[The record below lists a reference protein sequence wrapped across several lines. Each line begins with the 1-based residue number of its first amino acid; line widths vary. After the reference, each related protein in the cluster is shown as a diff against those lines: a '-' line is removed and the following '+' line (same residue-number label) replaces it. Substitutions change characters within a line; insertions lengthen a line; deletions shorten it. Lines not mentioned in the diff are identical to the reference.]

1 MKKLFL
7 LLVLVAISGFSQ
19 EKITITPTGV
29 APIVIEM
36 EGKTAAELFKK
47 TKEWINTYYKNP
59 QEVLK
64 AEIENEMI
72 RIDGFAVG
80 GYKTKGLGMITNYDY
95 DYTLEIQ
102 FKDNKLRYNYLVGT
116 FWAGRARC
124 SYDYSD
130 FFKEDGSVRKVHQYS
145 YETINESINANY
157 LSLKDYLLGKTK
169 SDW

>member
-7 LLVLVAISGFSQ
+7 LLVLVSFSGFAQ

-29 APIVIEM
+29 APVVIEM

-59 QEVLK
+59 KEVLK

-72 RIDGFAVG
+72 RVDGYAIG
-80 GYKTKGLGMITNYDY
+80 GYKTKGLGMTTDYDY

-102 FKDNKLRYNYLVGT
+102 FKDNKVRYNYIVGK

-124 SYDYSD
+124 TYDFTD
-130 FFKEDGSVRKVHQYS
+130 FFKDDGSVRKVHQYS
-145 YETINESINANY
+145 FETLNETINENY
-157 LSLKDYLLGKTK
+157 FSLYNYLLGKSKT
-169 SDW
+169 DW

>member
-19 EKITITPTGV
+19 EKISISPTGV
-29 APIVIEM
+29 APVVIEM

-80 GYKTKGLGMITNYDY
+80 GYKTKGLGVITNYDY

-102 FKDNKLRYNYLVGT
+102 FKDNKLRYNYLV
-116 FWAGRARC
+116 
-124 SYDYSD
+124 
-130 FFKEDGSVRKVHQYS
+130 
-145 YETINESINANY
+145 
-157 LSLKDYLLGKTK
+157 
-169 SDW
+169 